1 MAFPIL
7 IAVIPVIKVA
17 ATAAAAAIAR
27 RGGTEGRRDPVRPRA
42 RPVPAFSNT
51 FNNTGRRGHCGSPG
65 TSRRRPLERAKTA
78 EQALCQERAMRR
90 TLARVA
96 LPGATLAALAAGML
110 IGWLLI
116 P

>member
-17 ATAAAAAIAR
+17 ATAAAAAIAGAAGQRAGETLFDRR
-27 RGGTEGRRDPVRPRA
+27 RGQ
-42 RPVPAFSNT
+42 
-51 FNNTGRRGHCGSPG
+51 SPPSA
-65 TSRRRPLERAKTA
+65 TPSTTQVDAAIAEAQEQAAAAMERAKTA

-96 LPGATLAALAAGML
+96 LPGATLAALAAGTL
-110 IGWLLI
+110 IGWLLA

>member
-17 ATAAAAAIAR
+17 ATAAAAAIAGAAGQKAGETLFD
-27 RGGTEGRRDPVRPRA
+27 RG
-42 RPVPAFSNT
+42 
-51 FNNTGRRGHCGSPG
+51 RGQSPPS
-65 TSRRRPLERAKTA
+65 TTQVDAAIAEAQEQAAAAMERAKTA

-96 LPGATLAALAAGML
+96 LPGATLAALAAGTL
-110 IGWLLI
+110 IGWLLA